1 MTIQN
6 AINKIEKILGDRL
19 STRFSIRQQH
29 GTNETYFPEILP
41 DAVAFVNSTEEVS
54 NIAFICNE
62 EECPIV
68 AWGTGTSLEGNALAH
83 RGGISIN
90 MMNMNKILK
99 VNHEDMDVI
108 VQPGVTRE
116 ELNSFIKDKGL
127 FFPVDPGANASLGGM
142 AATRASGTTAVRY
155 GTMRENVL
163 GLEVVLAN
171 GNIFKTG
178 GRSKK
183 SAAGYDLTKLIVGS
197 EGTLGLITQLTLKL
211 QGIPE
216 SISAAI
222 CSFPT
227 VNDAVQTVIQTIQMG
242 IPIARMELV
251 DSQTIEACN
260 EYFKENM
267 LVSPHLFLEFHGSE
281 NSVKEQSETVSE
293 IATNFSGSNFEW
305 SSKSE
310 QRNKLWKNRHNAFY
324 AVKAKYPGHKA
335 IATDACVPISELA
348 NLIDQTAKDINES
361 GIPGPIWGHVGDG
374 NFHATL
380 LIKEGDLKEKKI
392 AQAIIHR
399 MCERSL
405 ELGGTVTG
413 EHGIGMGKL
422 NFMEKEHG
430 YAWDIMTTIKKTLD
444 PNSILNPG
452 KVIKS
457 N

>member
-1 MTIQN
+1 MTIEN
-6 AINKIEKILGDRL
+6 AIEKVGKILNGRL
-19 STRFSIRQQH
+19 STGISIRKQH

-41 DAVAFVNSTEEVS
+41 DAVAFVNNSKEVS
-54 NIAFICNE
+54 DIASICNQ

-68 AWGTGTSLEGNALAH
+68 AWGTGTSLEGNALAK
-83 RGGISIN
+83 RGGISLN

-99 VNHEDMDVI
+99 VNSEDMDVV

-116 ELNSFIKDKGL
+116 DLNSFIKDKGL

-171 GNIFKTG
+171 GKIIRTG

-197 EGTLGLITQLTLKL
+197 EGTLGLITELTLKL

-222 CSFPT
+222 CSFPS
-227 VNDAVQTVIQTIQMG
+227 VDNAVRTVIQTIQMG
-242 IPIARMELV
+242 IPMARMELV

-260 EYFKENM
+260 DYFNEDM
-267 LVSPHLFLEFHGSE
+267 HVSPHLFLEFHGSE
-281 NSVKEQSETVSE
+281 DSVNEQSKLVSE
-293 IATNFSGSNFEW
+293 IAESFSGSNFKW
-305 SSKSE
+305 SSRQE
-310 QRNKLWKNRHNAFY
+310 ERNKLWKNRHNAFY
-324 AVKAKYPGHKA
+324 AVKSKYPEHNA

-348 NLIDQTAKDINES
+348 NLIDQTAKDIEES

-380 LIKEGDLKEKKI
+380 LIKKGNLKEKKI
-392 AQAIIHR
+392 AQSIIHR

-444 PNSILNPG
+444 PNLILNPG
-452 KVIKS
+452 KVTKS